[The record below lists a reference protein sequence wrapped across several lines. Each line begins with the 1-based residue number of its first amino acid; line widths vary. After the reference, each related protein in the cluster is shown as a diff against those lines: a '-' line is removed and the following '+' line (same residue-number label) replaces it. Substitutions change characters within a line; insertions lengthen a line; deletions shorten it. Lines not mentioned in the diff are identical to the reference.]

1 MFTVTMASISTRER
15 LLSLID
21 DTELISKELLENS
34 IAPKPQRLSSSDLAQ
49 LIELLILKDG
59 ELKDTIKLANDQARI
74 ASIMETVQAE
84 VDKHDQMILQLE
96 KQLHDA
102 HHTLSVALYQARQKM
117 QSIARANKRP
127 VNSEELI
134 KYAHRISSTYS
145 VTAPDTWQQ
154 GDPRRP
160 YPIDLE
166 MRAGFLGQNGQ
177 LLHTH
182 SHLTDSLTRGHHA
195 EPASSGL
202 GGTFSW
208 QTSGE
213 LQVHVGSH
221 TAVVEKKEQ
230 EDVEVMSTDS
240 SSSSSSDSQ

>member
-1 MFTVTMASISTRER
+1 MMASISTREK

-34 IAPKPQRLSSSDLAQ
+34 IAPKQQRLSASDQAQ
-49 LIELLILKDG
+49 LIELLILKDN
-59 ELKDTIKLANDQARI
+59 ELKDTIKLASDQARL
-74 ASIMETVQAE
+74 ASIVETVQAE

-102 HHTLSVALYQARQKM
+102 HHTLTVALYQARQKL
-117 QSIARANKRP
+117 QSITKANKRP

-145 VTAPDTWQQ
+145 VTAPTNWQQ
-154 GDPRRP
+154 GDQRRP
-160 YPIDLE
+160 YPTDLD

-177 LLHTH
+177 FLHTQT
-182 SHLTDSLTRGHHA
+182 HLSDSMSRGPHA
-195 EPASSGL
+195 EPASSEI

-208 QTSGE
+208 KVTGD

-221 TAVVEKKEQ
+221 TTVVEKKEQ
-230 EDVEVMSTDS
+230 DDVEVMSTDS

>member
-1 MFTVTMASISTRER
+1 MASISTREK

-21 DTELISKELLENS
+21 DTELISKELFENS
-34 IAPKPQRLSSSDLAQ
+34 VAGKHQRLSPADVSQ
-49 LIELLILKDG
+49 LVELLIHKDN
-59 ELKDTIKLANDQARI
+59 ELKETIKLANDQAKI
-74 ASIMETVQAE
+74 ASIMDTVQAE
-84 VDKHDQMILQLE
+84 VERHDQMILQLE
-96 KQLHDA
+96 KQLYDA

-117 QSIARANKRP
+117 QSIVRANKRP

-134 KYAHRISSTYS
+134 KYAHRISSTHS
-145 VTAPDTWQQ
+145 VSAPDTWQQ

-160 YPIDLE
+160 YPTDLE

-177 LLHTH
+177 LLH
-182 SHLTDSLTRGHHA
+182 SHPHLADPMARGHHA
-195 EPASSGL
+195 EPTSSGI

-208 QTSGE
+208 QPSGE

-221 TAVVEKKEQ
+221 SAVVEKKEQ

>member
-1 MFTVTMASISTRER
+1 MMASISTREK

-34 IAPKPQRLSSSDLAQ
+34 VAPKQQRLSPTELAQ
-49 LIELLILKDG
+49 LVELLILKDA

-74 ASIMETVQAE
+74 AGIMETVEAE

-102 HHTLSVALYQARQKM
+102 HHTLSVALYQARQKL

-134 KYAHRISSTYS
+134 KYAHRISSSYS
-145 VTAPDTWQQ
+145 VSAPDTWQQ
-154 GDPRRP
+154 GDQRRP
-160 YPIDLE
+160 YPTDLE

-182 SHLTDSLTRGHHA
+182 SHSDTIARGHHA
-195 EPASSGL
+195 GKYEPASSGL

>member
-1 MFTVTMASISTRER
+1 M
-15 LLSLID
+15 SLID

-34 IAPKPQRLSSSDLAQ
+34 IAPKQQRLSASELAQ
-49 LIELLILKDG
+49 LVELLILKDA

-74 ASIMETVQAE
+74 AGIMETVQAE

-117 QSIARANKRP
+117 QSIVRANKRP

-202 GGTFSW
+202 GGTFAW
-208 QTSGE
+208 QPSGE

>member
-1 MFTVTMASISTRER
+1 
-15 LLSLID
+15 
-21 DTELISKELLENS
+21 
-34 IAPKPQRLSSSDLAQ
+34 
-49 LIELLILKDG
+49 
-59 ELKDTIKLANDQARI
+59 
-74 ASIMETVQAE
+74 
-84 VDKHDQMILQLE
+84 
-96 KQLHDA
+96 
-102 HHTLSVALYQARQKM
+102 M

-195 EPASSGL
+195 GLLISLAATAIPRHTLQFSARSWSSEGSTSRFSKSFKTVLFHLVHRASFIRPWWYLQLANIRRTPSSCREP
-202 GGTFSW
+202 
-208 QTSGE
+208 
-213 LQVHVGSH
+213 H
-221 TAVVEKKEQ
+221 
-230 EDVEVMSTDS
+230 S
-240 SSSSSSDSQ
+240 SSREKGAGRCRSNEHGLLFLLVFRFSVTPHMRMYNCLISEFKIVSSVFRN